1 MPDSNITKH
10 ALAFA
15 LKELMEEKPFS
26 KINIAEICEKCGMNR
41 KSFYYHFK
49 DKYDLVNWIFDE
61 DFSKIL
67 ESRKEDD
74 YFTWPFLEAL
84 CECFYENRNFYRKA
98 LKIRGQNC
106 FIDHYRECLEP
117 FMQAGMRK
125 ILQETE
131 YMDFQISF
139 FADAFVGSLER
150 WLSDA
155 ECMPA
160 SQLIDCVKACIKS
173 CAEIAEIAENA
184 ENAEIA
190 DEPSG
195 LGSAGI

>member
-1 MPDSNITKH
+1 MADSNITKH
-10 ALAFA
+10 ALAAA

-26 KINIAEICEKCGMNR
+26 KINVAEICEKCGMNR
-41 KSFYYHFK
+41 KSFYYHFR
-49 DKYDLVNWIFDE
+49 DKYDLVNWIFDA

-125 ILQETE
+125 ILHETE

-139 FADAFVGSLER
+139 FADAFIGSLER
-150 WLSDA
+150 WLSGG
-155 ECMPA
+155 ECMMPA

-173 CAEIAEIAENA
+173 CAEIAEITEITENT
-184 ENAEIA
+184 ENTAA
-190 DEPSG
+190 MPK
-195 LGSAGI
+195 